1 MSKSYSDA
9 RKELEKIA
17 VQRRNFILNSDS
29 IKADFYNTQHSYD
42 SKHRPSP
49 QQNVQLSPRSKYADN
64 SRISTPTS
72 ASAPP
77 TNIYF
82 RNEDDR
88 APSSSS
94 MSPSLASFKKE
105 LERSMPPYS
114 SPAGVS
120 QHFLSTLSPIPGLGT
135 ASSVISAFRQL
146 QTRSRKIE
154 QDRSAAMKERYLWP
168 LSVLHVIH
176 VHLMLMSDTKSI
188 VNLDHTLNLH
198 CEESYWTHEI
208 WLAQLQLNI
217 LNVTRDDLRRQ
228 VEEHSQNLEM
238 WRRQSE
244 AQTSERFRSMKA
256 ASDEL
261 LLNRQDLELKM
272 SSLQVRVWHLC
283 QGSDC
288 YDILKTKNEWWST
301 RNVFYFERQSSI

>member
-29 IKADFYNTQHSYD
+29 MKADFYNTQHSYD

-64 SRISTPTS
+64 SRISTPMS

-105 LERSMPPYS
+105 LEKSMPPYS

-154 QDRSAAMKERYLWP
+154 QDRSAAMKERYL
-168 LSVLHVIH
+168 
-176 VHLMLMSDTKSI
+176 
-188 VNLDHTLNLH
+188 
-198 CEESYWTHEI
+198 
-208 WLAQLQLNI
+208 
-217 LNVTRDDLRRQ
+217 
-228 VEEHSQNLEM
+228 
-238 WRRQSE
+238 
-244 AQTSERFRSMKA
+244 
-256 ASDEL
+256 
-261 LLNRQDLELKM
+261 
-272 SSLQVRVWHLC
+272 
-283 QGSDC
+283 
-288 YDILKTKNEWWST
+288 
-301 RNVFYFERQSSI
+301 